1 MRRMIPAVLLLAAAC
16 RSAPTE
22 EEISEAVFARLAELF
37 PRFVEVYAAQD
48 PVPLA
53 RQEAEIARL
62 VNAHFERVRAGL
74 ASEDLER
81 RALAAFGLGF
91 SRNPAAVAPLAE
103 ASAHP
108 EGYLRARA
116 IVALGMLG
124 RPEVPVDPFRRLLD
138 DPEWEV
144 RLSAVHGL
152 RHLLGEKEDRGLMP
166 KILEK
171 LEDPVMDVRN
181 ETLILLRKIKRAEAL
196 DAVRTRGLQDTHPT
210 ARANAAL
217 ALGALGPAAK
227 AANPQLI
234 ELLRDE
240 NTKVVEAAWT
250 ALNRINE
257 KDFDRSY
264 ATWRDWY
271 EDELQHSYRCPDHR
285 EVEQDA
291 PGECP
296 ACMKKLERMPREQS
310 RRTESVPTAYA
321 CPDHPE
327 VQTATPSRC
336 GRAGCGK
343 DLVLRKLEVTYVCPD
358 HPEVQTSLP
367 SRCGR
372 PGCGR
377 DLIPKK

>member
-16 RSAPTE
+16 RSAPSE
-22 EEISEAVFARLAELF
+22 EEISEAVFARLAEHF
-37 PRFVEVYAAQD
+37 PRFVEAYAAQD
-48 PVPLA
+48 PAAVA

-62 VNAHFERVRAGL
+62 VGAHFDRVRAGL

-91 SRNPAAVAPLAE
+91 SRNPAAVAPLVE

-108 EGYLRARA
+108 EGHLRARA

-124 RPEVPVDPFRRLLD
+124 LPEVPPDPFRKLLD

-152 RHLLGEKEDRGLMP
+152 RHLLGETDDRGLLP

-181 ETLILLRKIKRAEAL
+181 ETLILLRKLRRAETL
-196 DAVRTRGLQDTHPT
+196 EPVRARGLKDADPT
-210 ARANAAL
+210 VRANAAL
-217 ALGALGPAAK
+217 VLAALGPAAK
-227 AANPQLI
+227 PANPQLI

-240 NTKVVEAAWT
+240 HTKVVEAVWI
-250 ALNRINE
+250 ALNRINA

-271 EDELQHSYRCPDHR
+271 EDEMQHSYRCPDHK
-285 EVEQDA
+285 EVERDA

-310 RRTESVPTAYA
+310 RRVESVPTAYV

-343 DLVLRKLEVTYVCPD
+343 ELALRKLEVTYVCPD